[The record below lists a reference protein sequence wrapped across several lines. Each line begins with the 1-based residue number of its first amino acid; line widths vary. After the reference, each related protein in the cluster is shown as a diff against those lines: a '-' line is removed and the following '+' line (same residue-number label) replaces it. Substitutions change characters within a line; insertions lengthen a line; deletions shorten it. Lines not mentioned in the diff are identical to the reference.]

1 MAHDFGMI
9 NKQQAHV
16 YANVNVLEL
25 HLRCVLLFF
34 FFFFLLSFSWILSCQ
49 IHSLLFNDFNVSL
62 S

>member
-34 FFFFLLSFSWILSCQ
+34 FFFFSFYLSHGFFPVRYIVYCLMISML
-49 IHSLLFNDFNVSL
+49 V
-62 S
+62 